1 MTASSGQLFDPTVPR
16 HVACIMD
23 GNGRWAKGRGL
34 PRTAG
39 HEAGEKSLF
48 SVVEEAARL
57 GVEWLTVYAFSTENW
72 SRPESEVEFLM
83 KFNEDV
89 ISRQAKA
96 LDEKGVR
103 LIFAGRFGFPVPES
117 LSKSIESAMDLTAN
131 NTRLTL
137 TVAFNYGARAEI
149 VDAVRKLM
157 LAGVGPENIDE
168 DTISDHLYV
177 EDMPDV
183 DLLIRTS
190 NEHRISNFLL
200 WQLAYAE
207 LYFTDTLWPDFDGDR
222 FRAAIDDYKAR
233 SRRFGGLETDG

>member
-1 MTASSGQLFDPTVPR
+1 MTDFDPSIPR

-23 GNGRWAKGRGL
+23 GNGRWAKQRGL

-48 SVVEEAARL
+48 EVVEEAARS

-72 SRPESEVEFLM
+72 SRPDDEVEFLM

-89 ISRQAKA
+89 IARQAKA
-96 LDEKGVR
+96 LHDQDVR
-103 LIFAGRFGFPVPES
+103 LVFAGRFGFPVPES
-117 LSKSIESAMDLTAN
+117 LSRSIEEAMELTEHN
-131 NTRLTL
+131 RRLTL

-149 VDAVRKLM
+149 VDAVRRLM
-157 LAGVGPENIDE
+157 SEGVGPGSVDE
-168 DTISDHLYV
+168 DAISQHLYV
-177 EDMPDV
+177 EGMPDV

-190 NEHRISNFLL
+190 NERRISNFLL

-207 LYFTDTLWPDFDGDR
+207 LYFTDTLWPDFR
-222 FRAAIDDYKAR
+222 AEAFRAALDEYKAR
-233 SRRFGGLETDG
+233 NRRFGGLDPAGS